1 VNDCCK
7 FIDCVV
13 PEDGVVWVQKVNDIK
28 GDDFGSHS
36 GILPE
41 GHIHIDFAKCLSSL
55 VAEAV

>member
-1 VNDCCK
+1 
-7 FIDCVV
+7 V